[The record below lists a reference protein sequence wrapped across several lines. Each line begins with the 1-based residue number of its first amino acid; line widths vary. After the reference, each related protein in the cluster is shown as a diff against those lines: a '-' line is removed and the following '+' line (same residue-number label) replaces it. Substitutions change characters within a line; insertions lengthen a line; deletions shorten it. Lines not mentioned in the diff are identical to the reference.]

1 MKRVPDETSVRFL
14 PSVLQEPAAGYRYMK
29 RRRRDRRESIG
40 DPLGG
45 LALLFPVGLAFAVA
59 FMIAAFMGFGISDLL
74 VADTFTMVT
83 NPGSDDMTI
92 VVKREGQITKVN
104 LNDTTPVEG
113 LGTLVGSF
121 YKLAD
126 GSVIWQPAPAP
137 GTVQPTPPIT
147 PTPTPGYTPYETTT
161 TPGTYETTPT
171 APATSTVTPPGMTA
185 TSTVPGYTPPG
196 GGQQGSMIVPGN
208 QL

>member
-59 FMIAAFMGFGISDLL
+59 FVIAAFMGFGISDLL

-83 NPGSDDMTI
+83 NPGSSDMTI
-92 VVKREGQITKVN
+92 VVKRDGEITKVN
-104 LNDTTPVEG
+104 VGDTTPVEG

-137 GTVQPTPPIT
+137 GTAQPTAPLA
-147 PTPTPGYTPYETTT
+147 PTPGYTPYETTT
-161 TPGTYETTPT
+161 TPGTYETTQT
-171 APATSTVTPPGMTA
+171 APVTSTVTAPGTTA
-185 TSTVPGYTPPG
+185 TSTVPGYTPAG
-196 GGQQGSMIVPGN
+196 SGQQGGVIVPGA
-208 QL
+208 QY